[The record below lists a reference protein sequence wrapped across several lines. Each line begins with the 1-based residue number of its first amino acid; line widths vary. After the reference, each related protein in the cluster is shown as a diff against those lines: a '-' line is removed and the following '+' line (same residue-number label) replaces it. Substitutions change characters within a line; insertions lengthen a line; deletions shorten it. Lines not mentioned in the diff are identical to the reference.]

1 MTYTIW
7 DGTAPIDGRTRE
19 YILARHPEWG
29 KETVYIIRR
38 ADGTLA
44 DIIALSAIP
53 NPNNLTD
60 ADAIVAAY
68 IEALSAPQTPSDAP
82 TPTTD
87 TEARL
92 AALEAELSG
101 LSAAIERG
109 LAL

>member
-1 MTYTIW
+1 MQYTIW
-7 DGTAPIDGRTRE
+7 DGVSPIGWRDRE
-19 YILARHPEWG
+19 YILSRAPKAADEAL
-29 KETVYIIRR
+29 YILTDRYGSLINY
-38 ADGTLA
+38 
-44 DIIALSAIP
+44 IALSDIP

-82 TPTTD
+82 TD